1 MPTCFSP
8 IRVMCTGR
16 VDMSWILRALSA
28 GTDGILICGCHPGD
42 CHYVDGNAKALG
54 RVELL
59 RRLLDQWRIERDRVR
74 IEWVSSSESA
84 RFAQVVN
91 EFVNQIRLLGPVRVT
106 DASTPAALLASN
118 DGGLP

>member
-1 MPTCFSP
+1 M
-8 IRVMCTGR
+8 RVMCTGR

-59 RRLLDQWRIERDRVR
+59 RSLLDQWRIERDRVR

-91 EFVNQIRLLGPVRVT
+91 EFVSQIRLLGPVRVS
-106 DASTPAALLASN
+106 DASLLASN
-118 DGGLP
+118 EGGLP

>member
-1 MPTCFSP
+1 
-8 IRVMCTGR
+8 MCTGR